1 MSLEPVV
8 VLMFLGRVRTSKT
21 MARCSHGT
29 RKCVPSFT
37 TCSLTPDRRSKM
49 TARVPPLTSYID
61 DCATEKAMAPGTTQR
76 KMELGKAAM
85 AVCVCVG
92 VGVDADVGGGGGRL
106 RCGEFDGV
114 DVRER

>member
-8 VLMFLGRVRTSKT
+8 VLMFLGLVRTSKT

-29 RKCVPSFT
+29 KKCVPSFT
-37 TCSLTPDRRSKM
+37 TCSFTPDRRSKM

-61 DCATEKAMAPGTTQR
+61 DCATETAMAPGTTQR

-85 AVCVCVG
+85 AVYVCVG
-92 VGVDADVGGGGGRL
+92 VGVSVGVDADVGGGGRSTAM
-106 RCGEFDGV
+106 RR
-114 DVRER
+114 VRWR